1 MSHSQLK
8 KSTDGSTGGN
18 DQREPARNDW
28 SIGSSWVTLGVL
40 VLAVVI
46 LSRVGLVANSPAI
59 AEMVISDAGYT
70 MMTTNGGND
79 EILVLVDS
87 REETVL
93 VYRVDQTGGL
103 MLLESESLSGV
114 FTRARAQVLGSP

>member
-1 MSHSQLK
+1 MSHSQLNK
-8 KSTDGSTGGN
+8 NDPGSTLGD
-18 DQREPARNDW
+18 DQRGPVRSDW

-46 LSRVGLVANSPAI
+46 LSRVGMVTNSPAM